1 MILKPAHLRHQST
14 ADNLGNQTYNHK
26 AYGKQKDFTGHTAD
40 IGLQTD
46 AGKKYGTEQH
56 IGVDIHLLRNITGV
70 LNGAK
75 DNTCHVSTCNIRN
88 TEEYLCYISEN
99 KTERQT

>member
-1 MILKPAHLRHQST
+1 MIKAGLKSNTCEENRSE
-14 ADNLGNQTYNHK
+14 D
-26 AYGKQKDFTGHTAD
+26 
-40 IGLQTD
+40 
-46 AGKKYGTEQH
+46 H
-56 IGVDIHLLRNITGV
+56 IRIDIHLLSYIFRIM
-70 LNGAK
+70 NGAK